1 MTGKRH
7 VEIFTAGCPACNET
21 VQMVQRIVC
30 ESCEVTVLDMNDAV
44 VAEQAREIGVRTVPA
59 VAINGELAGCCA
71 NAGPDEQTLR
81 EIGVGQ
87 AL

>member
-21 VQMVQRIVC
+21 VRMVQRLAC
-30 ESCEVTVLDMNDAV
+30 KSCEVTVLDMHD
-44 VAEQAREIGVRTVPA
+44 VAAAERAKEIGVRMVPA
-59 VAINGELAGCCA
+59 VAVNGELASCYA

-81 EIGVGQ
+81 ETGVGQ